1 MPAVHLL
8 NPRIMSLTWDKL
20 SSNKT
25 VILNASTGPYS
36 PSFPKV
42 HWFRHHIPCTQLH
55 YLCLVTHTR
64 LLKFYKISA
73 SSLFPILGQRRQST
87 AGYLAQDLAKLSQHH
102 YKSGSQFSTG
112 YPKVSQQ
119 SERHSCWEW
128 WARTA
133 SSLLSLSL
141 QSNQGGSKYSVWFK

>member
-1 MPAVHLL
+1 MPAVRLL

-42 HWFRHHIPCTQLH
+42 HRFRHHIPCTQLH

-119 SERHSCWEW
+119 SERHSC
-128 WARTA
+128 
-133 SSLLSLSL
+133 
-141 QSNQGGSKYSVWFK
+141 